1 MIFDM
6 LETTPYLTNCYL
18 IGDEQS
24 KTCALVDPGG
34 SRQAVLEMVER
45 SGLRLEKILLT
56 HGHYDHTGAA
66 AELAAAFPQATV
78 YIHERDYHDADPSLF
93 PLRTE
98 LSGVKFYGEGN
109 RLPLGGLELQVLH
122 TPGHSEGSVTLRCG
136 DLLFCG
142 DTLFAGSCGRTDF
155 PGGSVPKMLAS
166 LRRLGELEG
175 NLQVLPGHMEASTLE
190 EERRHNPYLRQ
201 AMRKTT

>member
-56 HGHYDHTGAA
+56 HGHYDHVKEADALAEQVKAEYQQTAQAIRAFQEAA
-66 AELAAAFPQATV
+66 A
-78 YIHERDYHDADPSLF
+78 
-93 PLRTE
+93 
-98 LSGVKFYGEGN
+98 G
-109 RLPLGGLELQVLH
+109 
-122 TPGHSEGSVTLRCG
+122 
-136 DLLFCG
+136 
-142 DTLFAGSCGRTDF
+142 
-155 PGGSVPKMLAS
+155 
-166 LRRLGELEG
+166 
-175 NLQVLPGHMEASTLE
+175 
-190 EERRHNPYLRQ
+190 
-201 AMRKTT
+201 